1 MRIVA
6 LCSCV
11 FSIVYDQVI
20 LTSNTSLVVFFP
32 LKIYHSGYLAGFSL
46 LNLQWTNQFYNS
58 PLILDIQL

>member
-46 LNLQWTNQFYNS
+46 VHRLEVPFS
-58 PLILDIQL
+58 SIGIGHF